1 MKENIFKCPKCNF
14 KSKRNEWY
22 EKTVQNQRFVMFLS
36 GVEETYNI
44 VDICPNCGTIIY
56 NNGTIKEVESNNEM

>member
-22 EKTVQNQRFVMFLS
+22 NKFISHKKFNMLINGIDFLD
-36 GVEETYNI
+36 I
-44 VDICPNCGTIIY
+44 KDICPRCGTLIY
-56 NNGTIKEVESNNEM
+56 KNGAVERGWWEDEV